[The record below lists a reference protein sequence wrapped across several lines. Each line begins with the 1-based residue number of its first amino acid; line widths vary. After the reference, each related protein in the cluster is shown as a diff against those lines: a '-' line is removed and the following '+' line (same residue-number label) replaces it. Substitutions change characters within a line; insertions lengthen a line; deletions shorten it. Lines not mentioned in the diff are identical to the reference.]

1 MFSLRVA
8 LRYLFSKKTHSAVN
22 KISLISVLGVAV
34 ATMAIVC
41 VLSVFNGF
49 EDVAAKSLSQFDP
62 QLKIYPSQGKVIEN
76 ADSLINVIEKIDGI
90 NAAIPAIDE
99 QAFAIFNNQ
108 QMPITLK
115 GISSRYAN
123 VYAIDS
129 IVIDGTFLLQDDDY
143 DYASLSVGAAIGLM
157 ARANS
162 SDYISIYV
170 PSRTGRINPANP
182 MTAFCADSL
191 AIASV
196 FQVNQPEYDTDCV
209 IIPIENARTLL
220 EYTTQASTID
230 ISLNHAHDIDDMKEM
245 ISIAIG
251 DGYVIK
257 DRYQQQEQSFKMI
270 EIEKWIT
277 FFMLAFILI
286 IASFNI
292 ISTLSMLIIEKDEN
306 IATFNALGASKKII
320 ARIFMIEG
328 WLISLV
334 GGVVGIVIG
343 VILCLAQQY
352 GKFIK
357 LNGDPSEMIIDAYP
371 VRVEFTDLF
380 VVLTLVLIVG
390 FVTSQITSIF
400 TRQRLKN

>member
-1 MFSLRVA
+1 M
-8 LRYLFSKKTHSAVN
+8 FSKKTHSAVN

>member
-41 VLSVFNGF
+41 VISVFNGF

-62 QLKIYPSQGKVIEN
+62 QLKIYPSLGKVIEN

-90 NAAIPAIDE
+90 NVAIPAIDE